1 MNRGTV
7 IVTGGAK
14 RIGKAI
20 SLKLSSDGYS
30 IAIHYNKSSEAAF
43 NLVKKIQ
50 SIGEKNAHTNN

>member
-30 IAIHYNKSSEAAF
+30 IAIHNNKSSEDAF
-43 NLVKKIQ
+43 NLV
-50 SIGEKNAHTNN
+50 